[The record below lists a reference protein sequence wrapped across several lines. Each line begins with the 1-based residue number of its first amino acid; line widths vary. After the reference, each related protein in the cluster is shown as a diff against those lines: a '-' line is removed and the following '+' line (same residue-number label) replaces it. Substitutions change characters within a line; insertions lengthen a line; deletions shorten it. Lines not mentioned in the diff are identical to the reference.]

1 VIWHHDLNKL
11 FSSEKLA
18 PMRVVIPLLMVL
30 LSIVANSYDAIG
42 TIDRLAPEPD
52 RLLPKAA
59 MLEKLAQGFE
69 WTEGPVWIRQD
80 AFLLFSDIPNNVI
93 HRWQEGKGISQFL
106 KPSGYTGS
114 ASRGGEPGSNG
125 LAVDREGRL
134 IICQHGDRR
143 IVRLEKGGI
152 KKVLASEYQGKKFN
166 SPNDLVI
173 RSNGD
178 IYFTD
183 PPYGLEKLNQDPAK
197 ELDFNGVYRLTPGGQ
212 LTLLTRDMTFPNGI
226 AFSPDE
232 RTLYVANSDPQRAV
246 WMAFDVDQDGGIK
259 NGRVFFDATPWVG
272 QYKGL
277 PDGMKVDRQ
286 GNLFATGPG
295 GVNVFSPAGKHLG
308 RINPGEAT
316 ANCGWGDDGSTLYIT
331 ADMYLCRIKTST
343 KGLGF

>member
-1 VIWHHDLNKL
+1 M
-11 FSSEKLA
+11 KLA
-18 PMRVVIPLLMVL
+18 IPLVAVL
-30 LSIVANSYDAIG
+30 VFAALVVGYQTIG
-42 TIDRLAPEPD
+42 TIERLDSEFDRLVPKTAVLE
-52 RLLPKAA
+52 RL
-59 MLEKLAQGFE
+59 EQGFE
-69 WTEGPVWIRQD
+69 WTEGPVWIRQGG
-80 AFLLFSDIPNNVI
+80 FLLFCDIPNNVI
-93 HRWQEGKGISQFL
+93 LKWQDGKGISEFL

-114 ASRGGEPGSNG
+114 TPRAGEPGSNG

-134 IICQHGDRR
+134 VICQHGDRR
-143 IVRLEKGGI
+143 VVRLEKDGR
-152 KKVLASEYQGKKFN
+152 KTVLASNFQGKKFN

-183 PPYGLEKLNQDPAK
+183 PSYGLEKRNEDPAK
-197 ELDFNGVYRLTPGGQ
+197 ELDFNGVYRLTAGGQ
-212 LTLLTRDMTFPNGI
+212 LTLLTRELTFPNGI

-232 RTLYVANSDPQRAV
+232 KTLYVANSDPERAV
-246 WMAFDVDQDGGIK
+246 WMAYEVDKDGVIK
-259 NGRVFFDATPWVG
+259 NGKVFFDATPWVSR
-272 QYKGL
+272 YKGL

-316 ANCGWGDDGSTLYIT
+316 ANCAWGDDGSTLYIT

>member
-1 VIWHHDLNKL
+1 M
-11 FSSEKLA
+11 KLA
-18 PMRVVIPLLMVL
+18 IPLVAVL
-30 LSIVANSYDAIG
+30 VFAALVVGYQTIG
-42 TIDRLAPEPD
+42 TIERLDSEFDRLVPKTAVLE
-52 RLLPKAA
+52 RL
-59 MLEKLAQGFE
+59 EQGFE
-69 WTEGPVWIRQD
+69 WTEGPVWIRRGG
-80 AFLLFSDIPNNVI
+80 FLLFCDIPNNVI
-93 HRWQEGKGISQFL
+93 LKWQDGKGISEFL

-114 ASRGGEPGSNG
+114 TPRAGEPGSNG

-134 IICQHGDRR
+134 VICQHGDRR
-143 IVRLEKGGI
+143 VVRLEKDGR
-152 KKVLASEYQGKKFN
+152 KTVLASNFQGKKFN

-183 PPYGLEKLNQDPAK
+183 PSYGLEKRNDDPAK
-197 ELDFNGVYRLTPGGQ
+197 ELDFNGVYRLTAGGQ
-212 LTLLTRDMTFPNGI
+212 LTLLTRELTFPNGI

-232 RTLYVANSDPQRAV
+232 KTLYVANSDPERAV
-246 WMAFDVDQDGGIK
+246 WMAYEVDKDGVIK
-259 NGRVFFDATPWVG
+259 NGKVFFDATPWVSR
-272 QYKGL
+272 YKGL
-277 PDGMKVDRQ
+277 PDGMKVDRH

-316 ANCGWGDDGSTLYIT
+316 ANCAWGDDGSTLYIT

>member
-1 VIWHHDLNKL
+1 
-11 FSSEKLA
+11 
-18 PMRVVIPLLMVL
+18 MRILIPLVMVL
-30 LSIVANSYDAIG
+30 VSIASGYDTIG
-42 TIDRLAPEPD
+42 TIERVDPAFDRLVPQGAI
-52 RLLPKAA
+52 
-59 MLEKLAQGFE
+59 LEKLEQGFE
-69 WTEGPVWIRQD
+69 WTEGPVWIRQG

-93 HRWQEGKGISQFL
+93 HKWQEGKGISQFL

-114 ASRGGEPGSNG
+114 TARGGEPGSNG

-134 IICQHGDRR
+134 VICQHGDRQ
-143 IVRLEKGGI
+143 IVRVEKDGS
-152 KKVLASEYQGKKFN
+152 KRVLASNYQGKKFN
-166 SPNDLVI
+166 SPNDLVV

-183 PPYGLEKLNQDPAK
+183 PPYGLEKRNEDPAK
-197 ELDFNGVYRLTPGGQ
+197 ELDFNGVYRLTPAGQ
-212 LTLLTRDMTFPNGI
+212 VTLLTRELTFPNGI

-232 RTLYVANSDPQRAV
+232 KTLYVAVSDPQHAV
-246 WMAFDVDQDGGIK
+246 WMAYEVDKDGGIK
-259 NGRVFFDATPWVG
+259 NGKVFFDATPWVG
-272 QYKGL
+272 RYKGL

-343 KGLGF
+343 KGFGF